1 MTPSSFGAG
10 SPAKPAS
17 PAGALAGLS
26 VALLHLPRHP
36 SRSRTLAHCSPSP
49 TPAAQ
54 PAIGCG
60 GPPALLARCRLEL
73 HDQFG
78 GYPAAVLYV
87 NALGLGP
94 LAYLGGVQPA
104 CRSPARA
111 AGRPPGSTADSPGS
125 IHVAV
130 RASRS
135 SWACLVFRSISYSV
149 PSRPKRTV
157 PSAAL
162 PSRSSINVDKQGL
175 YLLGHGR
182 SSPLTGL

>member
-1 MTPSSFGAG
+1 MSS
-10 SPAKPAS
+10 
-17 PAGALAGLS
+17 
-26 VALLHLPRHP
+26 
-36 SRSRTLAHCSPSP
+36 HC
-49 TPAAQ
+49 ADER
-54 PAIGCG
+54 
-60 GPPALLARCRLEL
+60 GPYALLARCRLEL

-94 LAYLGGVQPA
+94 LAYLGGVQHA
-104 CRSPARA
+104 CRAPARA

-182 SSPLTGL
+182 SSPLTGLWRASVCSSSRTSVQPRRRPQPLAACAGRFRRAGPAARLNR